1 MARFTNQ
8 NNNTTASSQSAATP
22 QASNITA
29 IRIARF
35 LFTAGI
41 GFLMVI
47 NVQPWLELSKAIAK
61 QITTIPF
68 LDSLVAIPLLGGWIE
83 WLFANIVPILG
94 CILWA
99 IVQLI
104 EVMPMLTESGVPANL
119 KERLESYRWVAY
131 AIETI
136 VCFLRYPP
144 YNGGMAAVLD
154 DAPNWDASLIDWW
167 NLVFFLVT
175 MFGFELCF
183 RVVVTVWQGVRFV
196 KPIAH

>member
-1 MARFTNQ
+1 MGLGSK
-8 NNNTTASSQSAATP
+8 NNNSTTGATTNESGSVP
-22 QASNITA
+22 A

-41 GFLMVI
+41 GFLMII

-68 LDSLVAIPLLGGWIE
+68 LDSLVAIPLLGGWVE
-83 WLFANIVPILG
+83 WLFANIIPILG
-94 CILWA
+94 CVLWA

-104 EVMPMLTESGVPANL
+104 EVMPMLTEASVPETL
-119 KERLESYRWVAY
+119 RERLEGYRWVAY

-144 YNGGMAAVLD
+144 YIGGMAAVLE

-167 NLVFFLVT
+167 NLVFFLIT

-183 RVVVTVWQGVRFV
+183 RVIVTVWQGVRFI
-196 KPIAH
+196 KPVTH

>member
-1 MARFTNQ
+1 MGLGSNSSTNNQ
-8 NNNTTASSQSAATP
+8 TSVHPPVTPAISAFMLG
-22 QASNITA
+22 
-29 IRIARF
+29 RIIRF

-41 GFLMVI
+41 GFLMLI

-68 LDSLVAIPLLGGWIE
+68 LDSLVAIPLLGGWIQ
-83 WLFANIVPILG
+83 WGFVNIVPILG
-94 CILWA
+94 CVLWA
-99 IVQLI
+99 LVQLI
-104 EVMPMLTESGVPANL
+104 EVLPMLTEDSLPFKL
-119 KERLESYRWVAY
+119 KQRLERYRWVAY

-144 YNGGMAAVLD
+144 YEGGMTTILED
-154 DAPNWDASLIDWW
+154 SPNWDVNLIDWW

-183 RVVVTVWQGVRFV
+183 RVVVTIWQGFQSL
-196 KPIAH
+196 KK

>member
-1 MARFTNQ
+1 MARM
-8 NNNTTASSQSAATP
+8 NNPTTTAPETTRTSEKG
-22 QASNITA
+22 NITA
-29 IRIARF
+29 LRISRF

-41 GFLMVI
+41 GFLMII

-68 LDSLVAIPLLGGWIE
+68 LDSLVAIPLLGGWVE
-83 WLFANIVPILG
+83 WIFANLIPILG
-94 CILWA
+94 CVLWA

-104 EVMPMLTESGVPANL
+104 EVMPMLTESSVPANL
-119 KERLESYRWVAY
+119 RERLESYRWVAY

-144 YNGGMAAVLD
+144 YAGGMEAILED
-154 DAPNWDASLIDWW
+154 YPNWDSSLIDWW

-183 RVVVTVWQGVRFV
+183 RVVITVWQGVRFV
-196 KPIAH
+196 KTH

>member
-1 MARFTNQ
+1 MGKFSGNEK
-8 NNNTTASSQSAATP
+8 TTTTSGSAPKSET
-22 QASNITA
+22 SNITA

-41 GFLMVI
+41 GFLMII

-68 LDSLVAIPLLGGWIE
+68 LDSLVAIPLLGGWVE
-83 WLFANIVPILG
+83 WIFANIIPILG
-94 CILWA
+94 CVLWA

-104 EVMPMLTESGVPANL
+104 EVMPMLTESSVPANL
-119 KERLESYRWVAY
+119 RERLETYRWVAY
-131 AIETI
+131 TIETI

-144 YNGGMAAVLD
+144 YEGGMDAILS
-154 DAPNWDASLIDWW
+154 DAPNWDSSLIDWW

-183 RVVVTVWQGVRFV
+183 RVIVTIWQGVRFV
-196 KPIAH
+196 KPVTH

>member
-1 MARFTNQ
+1 MVRYSNAQ
-8 NNNTTASSQSAATP
+8 ATTTDAATKTEK
-22 QASNITA
+22 NNVTA
-29 IRIARF
+29 LRIARF

-41 GFLMVI
+41 GFLMII
-47 NVQPWLELSKAIAK
+47 NVQPWLELSKAITK

-94 CILWA
+94 CVLWA

-104 EVMPMLTESGVPANL
+104 EVMPMLTEAAVPANL
-119 KERLESYRWVAY
+119 KERLERYRWVAY

-144 YNGGMAAVLD
+144 YVGGMAAVLD

-183 RVVVTVWQGVRFV
+183 RVVITVWQGVKFV
-196 KPIAH
+196 RLTNN

>member
-8 NNNTTASSQSAATP
+8 NGTAAQETATTRQD
-22 QASNITA
+22 SNFTV

-41 GFLMVI
+41 GFLMLI

-83 WLFANIVPILG
+83 WLFANIIPILG
-94 CILWA
+94 CVLWA
-99 IVQLI
+99 IVQMI
-104 EVMPMLTESGVPANL
+104 EVMPMLTESSIPANL
-119 KERLESYRWVAY
+119 KERLEKYRWVAY

-144 YNGGMAAVLD
+144 YEGGMDAILS
-154 DAPNWDASLIDWW
+154 DAPNWDSSLIDWW

-183 RVVVTVWQGVRFV
+183 RVIVTVWQGVRFV
-196 KPIAH
+196 KPIHH

>member
-1 MARFTNQ
+1 MARM
-8 NNNTTASSQSAATP
+8 NTTTAPETTRTSNAG
-22 QASNITA
+22 NITA
-29 IRIARF
+29 LRIARF

-41 GFLMVI
+41 GFLMII

-68 LDSLVAIPLLGGWIE
+68 LDSLVAIPLLGGWVE
-83 WLFANIVPILG
+83 WIFANIIPILG
-94 CILWA
+94 CVLWA

-104 EVMPMLTESGVPANL
+104 EVMPMLTESSVPANL
-119 KERLESYRWVAY
+119 RERLESYRWVAY

-144 YNGGMAAVLD
+144 YVGGMEAILED
-154 DAPNWDASLIDWW
+154 YPNWDSSLIDWW

-183 RVVVTVWQGVRFV
+183 RVVITVWQGVRFV
-196 KPIAH
+196 KPIVH

>member
-1 MARFTNQ
+1 MRRPNANTST
-8 NNNTTASSQSAATP
+8 NTTTTTELHTGS
-22 QASNITA
+22 ITA

-41 GFLMVI
+41 GFLMII
-47 NVQPWLELSKAIAK
+47 NVQPWLELSKQIAK

-68 LDSLVAIPLLGGWIE
+68 LDSLVAIPLLGGWVE
-83 WLFANIVPILG
+83 WIVANIVPILG
-94 CILWA
+94 CVLWA

-104 EVMPMLTESGVPANL
+104 EVMPMLTETSIPSHL

-131 AIETI
+131 TIETL
-136 VCFLRYPP
+136 VCFMRFPP
-144 YNGGMAAVLD
+144 YNGGMTAILE
-154 DAPNWDASLIDWW
+154 DAPHWDSSLINWW

-183 RVVVTVWQGVRFV
+183 RVVVTVWQGVKFV
-196 KPIAH
+196 KPITE

>member
-1 MARFTNQ
+1 MGLGSNTHTTSAPSSNQ
-8 NNNTTASSQSAATP
+8 KASLS
-22 QASNITA
+22 A

-35 LFTAGI
+35 LFTVGI
-41 GFLMVI
+41 GFLMII

-61 QITTIPF
+61 QITTVPF
-68 LDSLVAIPLLGGWIE
+68 LDSLVAIPLLGGWVE
-83 WLFANIVPILG
+83 WIFANIIPILG

-104 EVMPMLTESGVPANL
+104 EVMPMLTETSIPPHL
-119 KERLESYRWVAY
+119 KERLEKYRWIAY
-131 AIETI
+131 AIETV

-144 YNGGMAAVLD
+144 YEGGMTAILE
-154 DAPNWDASLIDWW
+154 DAPNWDSSLIDWW

-183 RVVVTVWQGVRFV
+183 RVVITIWQGVRFV

>member
-1 MARFTNQ
+1 MGKFSGNEK
-8 NNNTTASSQSAATP
+8 NTTTSGSVSQSETV
-22 QASNITA
+22 NITA

-41 GFLMVI
+41 GFLMLI

-83 WLFANIVPILG
+83 WLFANIIPILG

-119 KERLESYRWVAY
+119 KERLEGYRWVAY

-144 YNGGMAAVLD
+144 YEGGMDAILS
-154 DAPNWDASLIDWW
+154 DAPNWDSSLIDWW

-183 RVVVTVWQGVRFV
+183 RVIVTVWQGVRFV

>member
-1 MARFTNQ
+1 MGLGSKTSTNQ
-8 NNNTTASSQSAATP
+8 TTTTAPHTSS
-22 QASNITA
+22 ITA

-41 GFLMVI
+41 GFLMLI

-83 WLFANIVPILG
+83 WLFANIIPFLG

-99 IVQLI
+99 IVQVI
-104 EVMPMLTESGVPANL
+104 EITPMLLETSMPLLLRA
-119 KERLESYRWVAY
+119 RLENYRWVAY
-131 AIETI
+131 SIETI

-144 YNGGMAAVLD
+144 YEGGMDAILT

-183 RVVVTVWQGVRFV
+183 RVVITVWQGAKFL
-196 KPIAH
+196 KPKWAE

>member
-1 MARFTNQ
+1 MGLGSNTNQ
-8 NNNTTASSQSAATP
+8 TRSPSSNQSGSLA
-22 QASNITA
+22 A
-29 IRIARF
+29 IRTARF

-41 GFLMVI
+41 GFLMII

-68 LDSLVAIPLLGGWIE
+68 LDSLVAIPLLGGWLE
-83 WLFANIVPILG
+83 WIFANIVPILG
-94 CILWA
+94 CILWG

-104 EVMPMLTESGVPANL
+104 EVMPMLTESSVPAHL
-119 KERLESYRWVAY
+119 KERLERYRWVAY

-144 YNGGMAAVLD
+144 YNGGMTAILE
-154 DAPNWDASLIDWW
+154 DAPNWDSSLIDWW

-183 RVVVTVWQGVRFV
+183 RVIVTVWQGVRFV

>member
-1 MARFTNQ
+1 MGLG
-8 NNNTTASSQSAATP
+8 NNGNSTTSPSSKHDTSLLV
-22 QASNITA
+22 

-41 GFLMVI
+41 GFLMII

-68 LDSLVAIPLLGGWIE
+68 LDSLVAIPLLGGWLE
-83 WLFANIVPILG
+83 WIFANIIPILG

-104 EVMPMLTESGVPANL
+104 EVMPMLTESSVPALL
-119 KERLESYRWVAY
+119 KERLGTYRWIAY
-131 AIETI
+131 GIETI
-136 VCFLRYPP
+136 VCFLHYPP
-144 YNGGMAAVLD
+144 YNGGMAALIE

-183 RVVVTVWQGVRFV
+183 RVVITIWQGVKFV

>member
-1 MARFTNQ
+1 MARFGNQ
-8 NNNTTASSQSAATP
+8 ETAQSN
-22 QASNITA
+22 SVGSLSA

-41 GFLMVI
+41 GFLMLI

-68 LDSLVAIPLLGGWIE
+68 LSSLVAIPFLGGWIQ

-104 EVMPMLTESGVPANL
+104 EVLPMMAEAPANL
-119 KERLESYRWVAY
+119 KERLEKYRWVAY

-144 YNGGMAAVLD
+144 YNGGMAAVLE

-183 RVVVTVWQGVRFV
+183 RVVITVWQGVRFI
-196 KPIAH
+196 KPAR

>member
-1 MARFTNQ
+1 MALGSEKKAETGNE
-8 NNNTTASSQSAATP
+8 TANVKDGSFA
-22 QASNITA
+22 A

-41 GFLMVI
+41 GFLMIV
-47 NVQPWLELSKAIAK
+47 NVQPWLELSRNIAK

-68 LDSLVAIPLLGGWIE
+68 LDSLVSIPLLGGWVE
-83 WLFANIVPILG
+83 WLTANIIPVLG
-94 CILWA
+94 CILWG
-99 IVQLI
+99 IIQLI
-104 EVMPMLTESGVPANL
+104 EVLPMMAESSIPGHL
-119 KERLESYRWVAY
+119 KERLEHYRWVAY

-144 YNGGMAAVLD
+144 YSGGMDAILT
-154 DAPNWDASLIDWW
+154 DAPNWDSSLIDWW

-183 RVVVTVWQGVRFV
+183 RVMVTVWHGVRFV
-196 KPIAH
+196 KPVSHY

>member
-1 MARFTNQ
+1 MPLGSKSTQESATN
-8 NNNTTASSQSAATP
+8 SVSP
-22 QASNITA
+22 VSNIAA

-41 GFLMVI
+41 GFLMLV

-68 LDSLVAIPLLGGWIE
+68 LNSLVSIPLLGGWVE
-83 WLFANIVPILG
+83 WLVANIVPLLG

-104 EVMPMLTESGVPANL
+104 EVMPMLTESAIPEKL
-119 KERLESYRWVAY
+119 KQRLESYRWVAY
-131 AIETI
+131 TIETI

-144 YNGGMAAVLD
+144 YSGGMTAILE

-183 RVVVTVWQGVRFV
+183 RVIVTVWQGIKFV
-196 KPIAH
+196 QPISR

>member
-1 MARFTNQ
+1 MGLGSNTSTTTAPSGNQ
-8 NNNTTASSQSAATP
+8 NVSLLP
-22 QASNITA
+22 

-35 LFTAGI
+35 LFTAGM
-41 GFLMVI
+41 GFLMII

-68 LDSLVAIPLLGGWIE
+68 LDSLVAIPLLGGWVE
-83 WLFANIVPILG
+83 WIFANIIPILG

-104 EVMPMLTESGVPANL
+104 EVIPMLTESSVPAHL
-119 KERLESYRWVAY
+119 KERLEKYRWVAY

-144 YNGGMAAVLD
+144 YNGGMAAILE
-154 DAPNWDASLIDWW
+154 DAPNWDSSLIDWW

-183 RVVVTVWQGVRFV
+183 RVIVTVWQGVRFV

>member
-1 MARFTNQ
+1 MPNFNKKGQTSETATGTN
-8 NNNTTASSQSAATP
+8 NVTAL
-22 QASNITA
+22 
-29 IRIARF
+29 RIARF

-41 GFLMVI
+41 GFLMLI

-68 LDSLVAIPLLGGWIE
+68 LDSLIAIPLLGGWVE
-83 WLFANIVPILG
+83 WLFANIVPIFG
-94 CILWA
+94 CVLWA

-104 EVMPMLTESGVPANL
+104 EVMPILTETSVPETL
-119 KERLESYRWVAY
+119 RERLESYRWVAY
-131 AIETI
+131 TIETI

-144 YNGGMAAVLD
+144 YVGGINAILE

-183 RVVVTVWQGVRFV
+183 RVVITVWQGVKFV
-196 KPIAH
+196 KPIAN